1 MTKVRIENS
10 KWEYINEVEVDHTK
24 PLLKQLEAHDVE
36 IANACNIGMCGAC
49 LCMSESNPDLLNKS
63 LRGEPAFPLW
73 DEEIMT
79 CIWGVVDTPETVV
92 LRTMD

>member
-1 MTKVRIENS
+1 MTQVRIENA
-10 KWEYINEVEVDHTK
+10 KWEYIKNLLVDHTK
-24 PLLKQLEAHDVE
+24 PLLKQLEAQDIE
-36 IANACNIGMCGAC
+36 IPNACNIGMCGAC
-49 LCMSESNPDLLNKS
+49 LCMSETSPELLNKS

-79 CIWGVVDTPETVV
+79 CIGWVIDTDETVI

>member
-10 KWEYINEVEVDHTK
+10 KWEYIKELEVDHKK
-24 PLLKQLEAHDVE
+24 PLLKQLEADNIE
-36 IANACNIGMCGAC
+36 IPNACNIGMCWAC
-49 LCMSESNPDLLNKS
+49 LCMSESDTNLLNKS
-63 LRGEPAFPLW
+63 LRWEPAFPLW

-79 CIWGVVDTPETVV
+79 CIGWVIETDETVI

>member
-1 MTKVRIENS
+1 MTKIRVETS
-10 KWEYINEVEVDHTK
+10 KGEHIKDVQVDHTK
-24 PLLKQLEAHDVE
+24 PLLKQLEAQDIE
-36 IANACNIGMCGAC
+36 IPNACNMGMCSAC
-49 LCMSESNPDLLNKS
+49 LCTTTSSPDLLNKS

-79 CIWGVVDTPETVV
+79 CIGWVVDTDETIV

>member
-1 MTKVRIENS
+1 MTTVRIENA
-10 KWEYINEVEVDHTK
+10 KWEHIKEVEVDHSK
-24 PLLKQLEAHDVE
+24 PLLKQLEAENVE
-36 IANACNIGMCGAC
+36 IPNACNIGMCGAC
-49 LCMSESNPDLLNKS
+49 LCMSETDPKLLNKS

-79 CIWGVVDTPETVV
+79 CIWGVIETDEMVI